1 MSVSIPYCIIEDGT
15 NFRVHADL
23 CIESLDKTRDR
34 RFGDGRSCVH

>member
-1 MSVSIPYCIIEDGT
+1 MSVPIPYCIVEDRT